1 MCIMHINYHFDAV
14 LVLHTRTASLVDAM
28 EVQTCSAEGAR
39 PKFGIGVAGFA
50 GGATEKGRCAQSLVA
65 RVVVIPLLVVR
76 AAHSCPFYLQIGL
89 PDGVV
94 MHEAIVC
101 AQEQLQIARRWA

>member
-28 EVQTCSAEGAR
+28 EVQTQSRGPSAEGPR

-50 GGATEKGRCAQSLVA
+50 GGVTEKGRCKV
-65 RVVVIPLLVVR
+65 
-76 AAHSCPFYLQIGL
+76 
-89 PDGVV
+89 
-94 MHEAIVC
+94 
-101 AQEQLQIARRWA
+101 W